1 MKTTRVYTQV
11 YTFKVDISGNLVAN
25 VKKFFASGLSDLKN
39 KTIRAITISNTGLT
53 VPGSNGQIYLTFVD
67 LNNNTLL
74 YNYPGADL
82 IDLTGGNASNPDRT
96 RLRLFDLKGI
106 ELQNSYFFV
115 ADASIIGSSSF
126 DINFY
131 FED

>member
-1 MKTTRVYTQV
+1 VE
-11 YTFKVDISGNLVAN
+11 ISGNLVAN
-25 VKKFFASGLSDLKN
+25 VKKFFASGLSDLKL

-67 LNNNTLL
+67 NQNNTLL

-82 IDLTGGNASNPDRT
+82 IDLTGGNASNTDKT
-96 RLRLFDLKGI
+96 RVRLFDLKGV
-106 ELQNSYFFV
+106 ELQKSYFFV
-115 ADASIIGSSSF
+115 ADASIVGSTSF
-126 DINFY
+126 DLNFY

>member
-11 YTFKVDISGNLVAN
+11 YTFRVEISGNLVAN
-25 VKKFFASGLSDLKN
+25 VKKFFASGLSDLKL

-53 VPGSNGQIYLTFVD
+53 VPGNTGQIYLTFVD
-67 LNNNTLL
+67 NQNNTLL

-82 IDLTGGNASNPDRT
+82 IDLTGGNATNPDRT

-106 ELQNSYFFV
+106 ELQKSYFFV
-115 ADASIIGSSSF
+115 ADASIIGSASF
-126 DINFY
+126 DLNFY